1 MSRGIMILLV
11 AVILILAVVLALVL
25 LRYKKWRNL
34 PTEP

>member
-25 LRYKKWRNL
+25 LRYKKM
-34 PTEP
+34 E